1 MDSKVPKANQPAL
14 PQEAHSAS
22 TASRG
27 SRRRS
32 KERLIVVSNR
42 LPYVFARAADGS
54 WKTKGGSGGLVSALV
69 PVLRDR
75 GGTWIGWPGTSENGA
90 GLDEALQVASLK
102 LGINLRGVQLDT
114 ANVDNFYHGFSNEI
128 IWPLF
133 HDFASL
139 CRFDAK
145 YWGSYKEVNRRF
157 AEAVVE
163 ECGKADFVW
172 VHDYHLMNVAA
183 EARALGCKVRMGF
196 FLHIPFPPPDIF
208 FKLPWRSALLHA
220 LLRYDL
226 LGFQTMRDRRNFIQC
241 LRLAEREVMVQ
252 GKGNVISVTAGAY
265 KTRIGNFPIS
275 VDYGAF
281 ARQAAAA
288 DVSARADE
296 LHRLLPHRKLLLGVD
311 RLDYTK
317 GIPHRL
323 QAFRAALDRYPELR
337 ERVSLIQVVV
347 PSRVDIPQYHELK
360 TQIEQLVGE
369 INGTFMRPGGWVP
382 VWYVYSSLSRSDL
395 LAYYRAAHIALV
407 TPLKDGMNLVAKE
420 YCACSIEEDCVLIL
434 SEFAGAAAQLQGGAL
449 LVNPYDI
456 EGVADA
462 IHRAYTMND
471 DERRNRMRRLRR
483 VVREYDI
490 FWWVDSYLQAAID
503 RDLSDYPQ
511 PEKDYVP
518 EIIPDYV
525 PI

>member
-1 MDSKVPKANQPAL
+1 MK
-14 PQEAHSAS
+14 
-22 TASRG
+22 
-27 SRRRS
+27 RS

-42 LPYVFARAADGS
+42 LPYVFARKPEGG
-54 WKTKGGSGGLVSALV
+54 WTHKGGAGGLVTALV

-75 GGTWIGWPGTSENGA
+75 GGTWIGWPGTSGDA
-90 GLDEALQVASLK
+90 TGLQDALDAASRQ
-102 LGINLRGVQLDT
+102 LGITLRGVQLEETD
-114 ANVDNFYHGFSNEI
+114 VDNFYHGFSNEI

-139 CRFDAK
+139 CIFDPK
-145 YWGSYKEVNRRF
+145 YWASYKEVNRRF
-157 AEAVVE
+157 AQAVVE

-183 EARALGCKVRMGF
+183 EARAQGCKVRMGF

-208 FKLPWRSALLHA
+208 FKLPWRATVLHA

-226 LGFQTMRDRRNFIQC
+226 IGFQTMRDRRNFIQC
-241 LRLAEREVMVQ
+241 LRLAEAPVVVQ
-252 GKGNVISVTAGAY
+252 GKGAVVSLTAGSY
-265 KTRIGNFPIS
+265 TTRVGNFPIS
-275 VDYGAF
+275 IDYGNF
-281 ARQAAAA
+281 ARQAASA
-288 DVSARADE
+288 DVAKRAEE
-296 LHRLLPHRKLLLGVD
+296 LLRLQPQRTLVLGVD

-317 GIPHRL
+317 GIPNRL
-323 QAFRAALDRYPELR
+323 QAFRTALDRYPELR
-337 ERVSLIQVVV
+337 EKISLIQVVV
-347 PSRVDIPQYHELK
+347 PSRVDIPQYFELK
-360 TQIEQLVGE
+360 SQIERLVGE

-382 VWYVYSSLSRSDL
+382 VWYVYSSLSRNDL

-434 SEFAGAAAQLQGGAL
+434 SEFAGAAAQLHRGAL
-449 LVNPYDI
+449 LVNPYDV

-462 IHRAYTMND
+462 IYNAYTMND
-471 DERRNRMRRLRR
+471 EERRNRMRRMRR
-483 VVREYDI
+483 SVRECDI
-490 FWWVDSYLQAAID
+490 FWWVDTYLQAAIE

-511 PEKDYVP
+511 PENYVP
-518 EIIPDYV
+518 EMTPEYV